1 MLLAAGLLTTAC
13 STYETDDPLTVTER
27 SDMATLRINVYT
39 PGEMSTRAEGQENA
53 TAAERQIHS
62 IRVYAYLNESECT
75 QQLINDNQLTIST
88 DQLKQR
94 CVGYA
99 ILSNVDG
106 LNVNEDLEYTW
117 AEMGLPRYT
126 INKKL
131 DFYAMANMEG
141 ERFDE
146 VKALG
151 FYPTRNAVETC
162 KFTAFGTAKPV
173 SKEVPE
179 AGLPASR
186 ILKGLTPV
194 TSLEGENCL
203 SITLLRA
210 VGKVRFFFAKPQG
223 LTGAQVTGIKLN
235 TGAAEQTLPASAL
248 VMPTTN
254 EETDGFKVALHNT
267 SVTLPASFTREA
279 TQISYTDF
287 TNLNKDDA
295 TGMKEVEDPE
305 VFVKGGK
312 ADAPISENFSQYIS
326 RLETNTTEYAD
337 GLTYIRESDGKIYG
351 TVSYKLSAADDE
363 KTANFELYTADNET
377 HAQPCFPRNHYSVVY
392 AYFKGDKELYVKPTV
407 ADWIDTD
414 TLNYTMKLT
423 TNMRLF
429 DSWLYRYDTDGDYND
444 YTKWAT
450 SHMVVSSGLVAAG
463 TDGDVENRP
472 LRSPQIQLVTTT
484 GVDDI
489 IGAYPLHLV
498 LDNTDDFQFVKAVKE
513 GGVITSCTVSDAI
526 DIAKGENVYT
536 YFYIIPKSENVAR
549 TAKVMLFYDDPV
561 LGRIKVTFNYNALPG
576 YSDDSSEIW
585 VYSVAPD
592 DYNNANGDKLKMY
605 YQDIN
610 NPLVPTA
617 DQN

>member
-62 IRVYAYLNESECT
+62 IRVYAYLNESECNP
-75 QQLINDNQLTIST
+75 QLINDNQLTISV

-99 ILSNVDG
+99 ILDETTG
-106 LNVNEDLEYTW
+106 LTVNDNLEYTW

-141 ERFDE
+141 EGFYE

-162 KFTAFGTAKPV
+162 KFTSFGTAKPV
-173 SKEVPE
+173 SKEVPK

-194 TSLEGENCL
+194 TSLEGENRL

-235 TGAAEQTLPASAL
+235 TGAPELTLPASAL

-267 SVTLPASFTREA
+267 SVTLPEGFTREA

-312 ADAPISENFSQYIS
+312 ADDPISENFSQYIS
-326 RLETNTTEYAD
+326 RLETYTTEYAD

-392 AYFKGDKELYVKPTV
+392 AYFKGGKLEVKPLLQPWEWEEDHQVEMESKGEILISILGDKGKQSYKVFDPTPNDGV
-407 ADWIDTD
+407 FPSNINWNNAYVGVYYGEETDEEDPLFGQPLYSPLLHLKTKFSQPLTLHNTNPGFEFVKVTIGEHGARSFEHMDEITIPAWTEGTEEEPNPAIDTYFFVVPKTELPD
-414 TLNYTMKLT
+414 AAIDVNNLPAERINKLYLLDE
-423 TNMRLF
+423 NGYKLPVNPSFMPGPNNNEIWFFYMNSL
-429 DSWLYRYDTDGDYND
+429 DAYHNLND
-444 YTKWAT
+444 Y
-450 SHMVVSSGLVAAG
+450 
-463 TDGDVENRP
+463 
-472 LRSPQIQLVTTT
+472 Q
-484 GVDDI
+484 
-489 IGAYPLHLV
+489 
-498 LDNTDDFQFVKAVKE
+498 
-513 GGVITSCTVSDAI
+513 
-526 DIAKGENVYT
+526 
-536 YFYIIPKSENVAR
+536 
-549 TAKVMLFYDDPV
+549 
-561 LGRIKVTFNYNALPG
+561 
-576 YSDDSSEIW
+576 
-585 VYSVAPD
+585 
-592 DYNNANGDKLKMY
+592 
-605 YQDIN
+605 
-610 NPLVPTA
+610 
-617 DQN
+617 